1 MKLSRRGFIQAA
13 PAAVVAAPAVA
24 AKIAQEIGGST
35 LSSKY
40 AYEGTMVNQTA
51 GYPTPEG
58 SGNWAE
64 EEIKRLIKNRAEVK
78 AGFGELG
85 DSIRYVEA
93 QRIDGLRSV
102 SPVSKARMA
111 AEAERRRAMESE
123 LRWMDR
129 RIAEIKKD
137 NPVLA
142 YLTEALT

>member
-40 AYEGTMVNQTA
+40 AYEGTMVPTA